1 MAEADDRPGYS
12 FDPGP
17 PPEASRFLAN
27 KGWQPA
33 FSWLDVEPEEHAVAF
48 SVAKATSL
56 DVLGDIRAELQT
68 ALDDGLPF
76 AEFQK
81 RLRPRLQARGWW
93 GMQAVTDP
101 ATGETAP
108 AKLGTPRRLRT
119 IYDANLRSAR
129 AAGQWDRIQRTKAA
143 LPYLAYRLGP
153 SERHRPHHAA
163 KEWLVLPVDD
173 PFWQTWY
180 PPNGWGCKCWVMQI
194 SRSRAEELGIDD
206 SPVIDTREWLNN
218 RTGETKMVPV
228 GIDPGWDRN
237 PGAMRQAAMQGFL
250 ERRVAD
256 LPEAQARTA
265 LRDMA
270 SSWLV
275 QRVLAGRSGAKVAV
289 GFMPPDIAE
298 AVGNRAAFVRIADEY
313 GAKVGSKAA
322 PVTPDVMARVSEA
335 IVEGP
340 LARDRRRG
348 QDDLLVMVD
357 GIEPWIAIIKNHP
370 ATNEFWIK
378 TIHRT
383 TQRKW
388 LADLAATDVEQLR

>member
-1 MAEADDRPGYS
+1 MAETDDRPGYS

-68 ALDDGLPF
+68 ALDDGLAF

-93 GMQAVTDP
+93 GTQAVTDP

-206 SPVIDTREWLNN
+206 SPEIDTREWLNN

-237 PGAMRQAAMQGFL
+237 PGAMRQAAMMRLL
-250 ERRVAD
+250 EGRVAN
-256 LPEAQARTA
+256 LSEPQARA
-265 LRDMA
+265 AVRDMA

-275 QRVLAGRSGAKVAV
+275 QRVLAGRSGARVSIGIMA
-289 GFMPPDIAE
+289 PDIAD
-298 AVGNRAAFVRIADEY
+298 AIGNPARLVRITDAA
-313 GAKVGSKAA
+313 GQKVGTKNT
-322 PVTPDVMARVSEA
+322 PVTTAVMARVSDA
-335 IVEGP
+335 IAEGP
-340 LARDRRRG
+340 MAWDRREGR
-348 QDDLLVMVD
+348 DDLLIFVD
-357 GIEPWIAIIKNHP
+357 GPEPWHVVLKNL
-370 ATNEFWIK
+370 TRIGELWVR

-383 TQRKW
+383 TRRKW
-388 LADLAATDVEQLR
+388 EADLSRDGVEVLR